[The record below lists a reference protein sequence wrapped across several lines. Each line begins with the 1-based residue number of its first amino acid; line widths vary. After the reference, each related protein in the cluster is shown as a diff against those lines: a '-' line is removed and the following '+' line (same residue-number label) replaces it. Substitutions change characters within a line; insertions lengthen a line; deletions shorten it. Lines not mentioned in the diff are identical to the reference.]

1 MYSISLL
8 EESILFSISAHILN
22 EIDKMAMMSLEAYK
36 VKSSMLGST
45 ESLRVK
51 TKKLIAIIKEAQ
63 MMSSLRAIHRF
74 EMMLQ

>member
-22 EIDKMAMMSLEAYK
+22 EIDKMAMMSLETYK

-45 ESLRVK
+45 VSLRVK
-51 TKKLIAIIKEAQ
+51 TKKLIAINKEAQ
-63 MMSSLRAIHRF
+63 MMSSLRAIHLF